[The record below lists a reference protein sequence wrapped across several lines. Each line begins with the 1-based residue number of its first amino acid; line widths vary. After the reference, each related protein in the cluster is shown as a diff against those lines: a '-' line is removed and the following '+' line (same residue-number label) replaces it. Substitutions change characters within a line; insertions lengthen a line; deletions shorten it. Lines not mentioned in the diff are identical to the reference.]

1 MRTLK
6 HITLLMT
13 FAVAWSTVAHSQAP
27 DVKSDLAENA
37 ALQYWQA
44 FAQMPT
50 LDKDQEKI
58 LAEWSTV
65 SLDDAAVE
73 KLVVDSQASL
83 KYLHRGAKEKRCDWG
98 LDYSDGIG
106 LMLPHLAKARD
117 LARLAALH
125 ARYHFARGNKT
136 ALRDDATAIMALSR
150 HVGRDPILICILV
163 RYLIEDTMIEL
174 VAPYV
179 PEMKAPYPQALAM
192 YDNLP
197 KGASVRETLPIEKKH
212 MAGYVIR
219 ELNRLEQQQKG
230 AWQKAWLGMLGP
242 EAPDTL
248 KQMGTLEE
256 AIKLTEA
263 LYPVYDELEKFMGL
277 PRDEFDAQYPA
288 FKKKTAAAN
297 PLAEV
302 LLPSMDKVLARER
315 RNQVRLAMLLAS
327 IAVAQDGP
335 EKLKEIK
342 DPFGTGPFEYRA
354 LDGGFELKSKL
365 EFEGKPV
372 TLTVGQRKKE

>member
-1 MRTLK
+1 MRM
-6 HITLLMT
+6 ITRVALLLSL
-13 FAVAWSTVAHSQAP
+13 ALLCPSLGRSQPP
-27 DVKSDLAENA
+27 DVKSDLAGNA

-50 LDKDQEKI
+50 LDKEQEKI

-65 SLDDAAVE
+65 SLNDAAVE
-73 KLVVDSQASL
+73 KLVAGSQASL
-83 KYLHRGAKEKRCDWG
+83 KYLHRGAREKRCDWG

-163 RYLIEDTMIEL
+163 RYLIEDTMVEL

-192 YDNLP
+192 YDSLP
-197 KGASVRETLPIEKKH
+197 KGATVRQTLPIEKKH

-219 ELNRLEQQQKG
+219 ELTRLEQQKKG
-230 AWQKAWLGMLGP
+230 AWRNAWRGMLGE
-242 EAPDTL
+242 EAPESL
-248 KQMGTLEE
+248 KQLGTLEE
-256 AIKLTEA
+256 AIKLTED
-263 LYPVYDELEKFMGL
+263 LFPVYDELEKLMDL
-277 PRDEFDAQYPA
+277 SKDEFDAQYPA
-288 FKKKTAAAN
+288 FKKQTGAAN

-315 RNQVRLAMLLAS
+315 RNEARLAMLLAA

-335 EKLKEIK
+335 EKVKEFK

-365 EFEGKPV
+365 GFEGKPV
-372 TLTVGQRKKE
+372 TLAVGQRKK

>member
-1 MRTLK
+1 MRSFK
-6 HITLLMT
+6 HVTLLLI
-13 FAVAWSTVAHSQAP
+13 FALAWPAAVHSQAP
-27 DVKSDLAENA
+27 DVKSDLAGNA

-50 LDKDQEKI
+50 LDKEQEKI

-65 SLDDAAVE
+65 SLGDAAVE
-73 KLVVDSQASL
+73 KLVVGSQASV

-117 LARLAALH
+117 LARLAGLH
-125 ARYHFARGNKT
+125 GRYHFERGNKG

-163 RYLIEDTMIEL
+163 RYLIEDTAVEL

-192 YDNLP
+192 YDILP
-197 KGASVRETLPIEKKH
+197 KGATVQETVPIEKKH

-219 ELNRLEQQQKG
+219 ELTRIEKEKAGTWRN
-230 AWQKAWLGMLGP
+230 AWLGMLGA
-242 EAPDTL
+242 EAPDSL
-248 KQMGTLEE
+248 RQLGKLEE
-256 AIKLTEA
+256 AIKLTED
-263 LYPVYDELEKFMGL
+263 LLPVYDELEKLMGL
-277 PRDEFDAQYPA
+277 PKDEFDVQYA
-288 FKKKTAAAN
+288 DFIAKAKAAN

-302 LLPSMDKVLARER
+302 LLPAMNKVLARER
-315 RNQVRLAMLLAS
+315 RNQVRLAMLLAA
-327 IAVAQDGP
+327 IAVNEKGP
-335 EKLKEIK
+335 EALKDIK
-342 DPFGTGPFEYRA
+342 DPFGNEPFEYRA

-372 TLTVGQRKKE
+372 TLTVGQRKK

>member
-1 MRTLK
+1 MRSFK
-6 HITLLMT
+6 PVTLLLF
-13 FAVAWSTVAHSQAP
+13 FALAWPSDARSQAP
-27 DVKSDLAENA
+27 DVKSDLAGNA

-50 LDKDQEKI
+50 LDKEQEK
-58 LAEWSTV
+58 LLGEWSTV
-65 SLDDAAVE
+65 SLDSAAVE
-73 KLVVDSQASL
+73 KLVVGSQASL
-83 KYLHRGAKEKRCDWG
+83 KYLHRGAKEQRCDWG

-125 ARYHFARGNKT
+125 ARYEFQRGNKT
-136 ALRDDATAIMALSR
+136 ALRDDATAIMALGR

-163 RYLIEDTMIEL
+163 RYLIEDTAIDL
-174 VAPYV
+174 VTPYV

-192 YDNLP
+192 YESLP
-197 KGASVRETLPIEKKH
+197 RGATVQQTLPIEKKH

-219 ELNRLEQQQKG
+219 ELTRIEQGKKG
-230 AWQKAWLGMLGP
+230 AWRNAWANMLGP
-242 EAPDTL
+242 EAPDSL
-248 KQMGTLEE
+248 KQLGTLDE
-256 AIKLTEA
+256 AIKLTEELFPA
-263 LYPVYDELEKFMGL
+263 YDQLEKLMGL
-277 PRDEFDAQYPA
+277 SKDEFDAQYPD
-288 FKKKTAAAN
+288 FKQKTRAAN

-302 LLPSMDKVLARER
+302 LLPSMDKVLAKER
-315 RNQVRLAMLLAS
+315 RNQARFAMLLAA

-342 DPFGTGPFEYRA
+342 DPFGAGPFEYRA

-365 EFEGKPV
+365 QFEGQPV
-372 TLTVGQRKKE
+372 TLTVGQRKK